1 MRPAD
6 PAEDTERVIRRVR
19 KLLALRDSPN
29 VHEAAAAAEMAQALI
44 CKHRL
49 ERLLAA
55 SEHNPLDRVQHRLL
69 SSSRRLRRWT
79 TVLAA
84 ELAAVNDCVS
94 FVRKNPDRT
103 KDLIVVGD
111 PEDLIAFEALWEWL
125 VPVMKWLSASD
136 GGGTGKKWH
145 DDFRVGAATVIARRL
160 RAATDSTRDS
170 LSGPELTALT
180 PKHQAK
186 LSTLHRAA
194 TDRWGL
200 RPGRRLSVNL
210 AAFEAG
216 QAAGERLDLTPAPDP
231 D

>member
-1 MRPAD
+1 MSPSGTTA
-6 PAEDTERVIRRVR
+6 DTERVIRRVR

-29 VHEAAAAAEMAQALI
+29 VHEAAAAAEQAQALI
-44 CKHRL
+44 SKHRL
-49 ERLLAA
+49 ERLLA
-55 SEHNPLDRVQHRLL
+55 EPDHTPLDRMQQRVLN
-69 SSSRRLRRWT
+69 SSRRLRRWT

-103 KDLIVVGD
+103 KDLVVVGE
-111 PEDLIAFEALWEWL
+111 PEDLLAFETLWAWL
-125 VPVMKWLSASD
+125 VPVMTWLSASD

-160 RAATDSTRDS
+160 RAATDAMTDS
-170 LSGPELTALT
+170 LSASEVTSLT
-180 PKHQAK
+180 PRHQAK

-216 QAAGERLDLTPAPDP
+216 KAAGERLDLTPPRDP
-231 D
+231 H